1 MAANLFLATALNVAT
16 FLVHAAGLMVLSF
29 VIAYLLD
36 HPLIDGRQGEKVLA
50 MVALALG
57 LFALVCSETAMWAIG
72 MVAVGAFHDF
82 ATAFYFSTS
91 AFATI
96 GFTDAEPEKT
106 WRLLG
111 SMEGITGLLIMGWTA
126 AYLVTSSIRFG
137 PFERDKH
144 F

>member
-1 MAANLFLATALNVAT
+1 MAENLLLAVFLDVTT
-16 FLVHAAGLMVLSF
+16 FLLHAAGLIALSHM
-29 VIAYLLD
+29 ISYLLA
-36 HPLIDGRQGEKVLA
+36 HPMIDGWQGEKILA
-50 MVALALG
+50 MGALAFG
-57 LFALVCSETAMWAIG
+57 LFVLVCAETAVWAIG
-72 MVAVGAFHDF
+72 MVLVGAFAHF
-82 ATAFYFSTS
+82 ETAFYFSTS

-96 GFTDAEPEKT
+96 GFTDVAPAAD

-111 SMEGITGLLIMGWTA
+111 SMEGVTGLLIMGWTA